1 MKITIVN
8 GSARK
13 GNSAA
18 MVEAFI
24 DGAQEKNEI
33 EVIQADK
40 VNMAF
45 CKGCNACECH
55 KGCVDQDDTNP
66 VVDKLVASDMI
77 LFVTPVYWWGMTA
90 QLKLVIDKCYCKGF
104 QLKGKKIG
112 VLVVGGSPVD
122 NIQYS
127 LIKSQFDC
135 MAQYLGWDIQFYNSY
150 YANGKDELKNNAE
163 VMAEVAGL
171 GKAL

>member
-18 MVEAFI
+18 MIEAFCG
-24 DGAQEKNEI
+24 GAKQHEV
-33 EVIQADK
+33 EVIAADR

-45 CKGCNACECH
+45 CKGCNVCECH

-77 LFVTPVYWWGMTA
+77 LFVTPVYWWGMSA
-90 QLKLVIDKCYCKGF
+90 QLKLVIDKCYSKGY

-112 VLVVGGSPVD
+112 VLVVGGSPLD
-122 NIQYS
+122 EEQYV
-127 LIKSQFDC
+127 LIERQFRC
-135 MAQYLGWDIQFYNSY
+135 MAEYLQWEICFYRSY
-150 YANGKDELKNNAE
+150 FANDRDELRNDPA
-163 VMAEVAGL
+163 VMAEVAEL
-171 GKAL
+171 GQAL